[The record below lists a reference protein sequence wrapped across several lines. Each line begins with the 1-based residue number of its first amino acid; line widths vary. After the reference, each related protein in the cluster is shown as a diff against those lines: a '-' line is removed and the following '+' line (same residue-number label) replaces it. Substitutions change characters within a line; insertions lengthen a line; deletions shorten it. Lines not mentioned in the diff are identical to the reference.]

1 MLRLCFLATA
11 TVPLLCSIA
20 SAAIYPE
27 EVEGNK
33 TRLIVGLIQSYDP
46 DIDKQ
51 LNSAGTVVGTEI
63 ALDHINADETMLPG
77 YSLHYNFIN
86 SPV

>member
-1 MLRLCFLATA
+1 MVRLCFFATL
-11 TVPLLCSIA
+11 TVPLLCSIV

-27 EVEGNK
+27 KVEGNK
-33 TRLIVGLIQSYDP
+33 TPLFVGLIQSYDP

-51 LNSAGTVVGTEI
+51 LKGVGTVVGTEI

>member
-1 MLRLCFLATA
+1 MLRLCFLATV
-11 TVPLLCSIA
+11 TVPLLCSIV
-20 SAAIYPE
+20 SAAIYPKK
-27 EVEGNK
+27 VEGK
-33 TRLIVGLIQSYDP
+33 TQLTFGLIQSYDP

-51 LNSAGTVVGTEI
+51 LNGVGTVVGTEI
-63 ALDHINADETMLPG
+63 ALDHINADENMLPG